1 MSSTSRRRLG
11 LALLV
16 LGIAL
21 VASGVFLR
29 NRTSG
34 FNRVYAW
41 MPDIHT
47 AAAEA
52 GVDPYTLAGLVYAES
67 RGQPGA
73 ISSIGA
79 LGLCQLMPATA
90 AEVADRIKVEGPPY
104 TPQDNLRLGA
114 DYLRH
119 MTAYCDGDVD
129 LAILSYRL
137 GPSRV
142 RRDVAAAGGQEQW
155 FAEISNVRPSPW
167 GYLEQIK
174 EMRARFAAEDAEQ
187 AGATSAGSASDSEDP
202 SEQ

>member
-1 MSSTSRRRLG
+1 MNSTTRKRLG
-11 LALLV
+11 LALLA
-16 LGIAL
+16 LGLAF
-21 VASGVFLR
+21 VASGLFLKC
-29 NRTSG
+29 RTSG
-34 FNRVYAW
+34 FERVSAW
-41 MPDIHT
+41 MPDIHI

-67 RGQPGA
+67 RGKPGA

-90 AEVADRIKVEGPPY
+90 AEGAERIKVDGPPY
-104 TPQDNLRLGA
+104 SPQDNLRLGA

-137 GPSRV
+137 GPARV

-155 FAEISNVRPSPW
+155 FAEISAVRPSPW
-167 GYLEQIK
+167 GYLEQVK
-174 EMRARFAAEDAEQ
+174 ELRDRFAAADAEER
-187 AGATSAGSASDSEDP
+187 AAKAADSK
-202 SEQ
+202 

>member
-1 MSSTSRRRLG
+1 MSSAFRRRLG
-11 LALLV
+11 IALLL

-21 VASGVFLR
+21 VASGIFLR
-29 NRTSG
+29 SRTSG
-34 FNRVYAW
+34 FERVREW
-41 MPDIHT
+41 MPDIHH

-67 RGQPGA
+67 RGKPGA

-90 AEVADRIKVEGPPY
+90 AEVAERIKVEGPPY

-137 GPSRV
+137 GPARV

-174 EMRARFAAEDAEQ
+174 EMRDRFAAADAEEG
-187 AGATSAGSASDSEDP
+187 GAETPDTNDSPE
-202 SEQ
+202 E